1 MVTFFISSSVCRH
14 CKTTY
19 DVFGVLLLNLRKYG
33 YQTRFYFINREV
45 SRLLP
50 RVSTLLLDLAFF
62 HAWKIMFDPS
72 FLICNVCFN
81 MCMHNLY
88 HSLYHYATIFFLKQL
103 RFTSSVSL
111 IHISVH
117 YYYVCRSCCKCAN
130 KAMIKVIMFILF
142 CYFYDYNYQ
151 CSLIIASKMLVS
163 R

>member
-1 MVTFFISSSVCRH
+1 MFGDTPVMVTFFISSSVCRH

-19 DVFGVLLLNLRKYG
+19 DVFGVLLLNLRKYA
-33 YQTRFYFINREV
+33 YQTRFLFYQPRGLSAFLSQV
-45 SRLLP
+45 SK
-50 RVSTLLLDLAFF
+50 LLLDLAFS

-88 HSLYHYATIFFLKQL
+88 HSLYRYATSFFFLKQN

-111 IHISVH
+111 ILISVH
-117 YYYVCRSCCKCAN
+117 YDYVCRSCCKCAN

-151 CSLIIASKMLVS
+151 CS
-163 R
+163 